1 MYYDRIYR
9 IWVIDRYDYFLIS
22 AILGAVVAPYVKE
35 YLSEKAATDRLK
47 KSIESKSRLLLPSRK
62 QRKLNAMKQ
71 QIKKVYRFALTG
83 RGGQLDDF
91 QASFE
96 PTETGFKLAQ
106 EIEKLVTRLAA
117 YLKRREL
124 RGILKIFFKNGRL
137 ILELILVQCNIN
149 LSYAT
154 VGEGL
159 KVQVIVFTSLA
170 GGATGFTIGWITA
183 GATLVSVLF
192 LATLLFAKSLQQ
204 QWLNVQDYRRLKE
217 QMKRL
222 LEDPELQQ
230 TLIGFFETN
239 INPPMTSGKLEMEL
253 LENSKN
259 LPHNLPNSAEDLD
272 ALIKAQ
278 MENQFGLVENPTD
291 AQLQQ
296 FLDQAGQRQNPK
308 PFDLEELL
316 NKFSSE
322 FSEVDSSADDLL
334 DPIDVKFELF
344 EDRPEDGNGFF

>member
-1 MYYDRIYR
+1 
-9 IWVIDRYDYFLIS
+9 
-22 AILGAVVAPYVKE
+22 
-35 YLSEKAATDRLK
+35 
-47 KSIESKSRLLLPSRK
+47 
-62 QRKLNAMKQ
+62 
-71 QIKKVYRFALTG
+71 
-83 RGGQLDDF
+83 
-91 QASFE
+91 
-96 PTETGFKLAQ
+96 
-106 EIEKLVTRLAA
+106 
-117 YLKRREL
+117 
-124 RGILKIFFKNGRL
+124 
-137 ILELILVQCNIN
+137 
-149 LSYAT
+149 
-154 VGEGL
+154 
-159 KVQVIVFTSLA
+159 
-170 GGATGFTIGWITA
+170 
-183 GATLVSVLF
+183 
-192 LATLLFAKSLQQ
+192 
-204 QWLNVQDYRRLKE
+204 
-217 QMKRL
+217 MKRL